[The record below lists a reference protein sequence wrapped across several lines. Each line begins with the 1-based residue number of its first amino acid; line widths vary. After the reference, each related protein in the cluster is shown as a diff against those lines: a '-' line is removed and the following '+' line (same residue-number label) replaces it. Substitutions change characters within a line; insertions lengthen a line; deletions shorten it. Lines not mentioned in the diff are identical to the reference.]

1 MKQSFISILQKLHCG
16 EKFIEIH
23 GNVKSIEREYDAG
36 WYRIIDDS
44 FIKNAF
50 AFGHGTLED
59 LKKHA
64 AMNRQYCTIIDL
76 QTGTIL

>member
-1 MKQSFISILQKLHCG
+1 MLQKMHCG
-16 EKFIEIH
+16 EKFIEIT
-23 GNVKSIEREYDAG
+23 GPAKNAESEYRDG
-36 WYRIIDDS
+36 WYMIIDDE
-44 FIKNAF
+44 FIKNCF

-76 QTGTIL
+76 QSGIII